1 MGVVHLYLYER
12 TGSDRIAIL
21 EKGVAMTTLQVIPT
35 LNPAQNNHAPY
46 LKKRRVM
53 KRAPRLSRTSSKQTT
68 EGWEQDDQEK
78 LTPEPGSVNLET
90 MYFRGFRSRPLLHAD
105 EEMKLGIRLYEGTT
119 QLRTLVHQALVLSD
133 KLAKSQ
139 EAESVH
145 EQLQKFL
152 ELKGF
157 SCPVIDEILECV
169 WTLQSVASAKGT
181 AGRKMSQQ
189 AIELSHS
196 IQLIRVEIEEPKDE
210 LIQRNLRLVVNVA
223 KRYLG
228 RGLNFLDLVQEGNIG
243 LMKGAERF
251 DYTRGFKFSTYATW
265 WIRQGIT
272 RAIADQSRTIRVPV
286 HTNEA
291 STKIAKMAQRLAQQ
305 YDREPTFEEIGQA
318 LDMSGDRVKETL
330 EAFQEPISLD
340 APSVDGETELGELI
354 PDLDCSAPDEEIS
367 RKSNAQWL
375 AKIFQVLNPREEQ
388 VVRLRF
394 GIGGDEPWTLEQV
407 GRSMSVTRERIRQ
420 IEVVALKKLKES
432 HVKAMLA
439 EIQ

>member
-1 MGVVHLYLYER
+1 
-12 TGSDRIAIL
+12 
-21 EKGVAMTTLQVIPT
+21 MTPFAIPT
-35 LNPAQNNHAPY
+35 LKHSLNNHAPF
-46 LKKRRVM
+46 LRKRRVM
-53 KRAPRLSRTSSKQTT
+53 KQPSLLSRTSSNRAKGNRDH
-68 EGWEQDDQEK
+68 EEQHTSALES
-78 LTPEPGSVNLET
+78 GSVNLET
-90 MYFRGFRSRPLLHAD
+90 MYFRGFHSRPLLPVD
-105 EEMKLGIRLYEGTT
+105 EERMLGVRLYEGTT
-119 QLRTLVHQALVLSD
+119 HLRTLIQQALDLSK
-133 KLAKSQ
+133 KLHRQ
-139 EAESVH
+139 QDVEPVREC
-145 EQLQKFL
+145 LQKL
-152 ELKGF
+152 LDLKGY
-157 SCPVIDEILECV
+157 SSP
-169 WTLQSVASAKGT
+169 
-181 AGRKMSQQ
+181 
-189 AIELSHS
+189 AIEELLQCVRQLESFADS
-196 IQLIRVEIEEPKDE
+196 NEKEGRTISRQVTELCRAIQTVRVDIEESKDE
-210 LIQRNLRLVVNVA
+210 LVQRNLRLVVNVA

-272 RAIADQSRTIRVPV
+272 RAVADQSRTIRVPV

-291 STKIAKMAQRLAQQ
+291 STKIAKMAQRLSQQ

-318 LDMSGDRVKETL
+318 LDMSGGRVKETL

-354 PDLDCSAPDEEIS
+354 PDLDGLAPDEEAS
-367 RKSNAQWL
+367 RKSTAKWL
-375 AKIFQVLNPREEQ
+375 KNIFQVLTPREEK

-394 GIGGDEPWTLEQV
+394 GIGVDEAWTLEQV

-420 IEVVALKKLKES
+420 IEAVALKKLKES